1 LLVCN
6 KSEIQNDELR
16 ELIKEFIEKSKD
28 IIEDNSYS
36 EIQSN

>member
-6 KSEIQNDELR
+6 KSEIKNDELR